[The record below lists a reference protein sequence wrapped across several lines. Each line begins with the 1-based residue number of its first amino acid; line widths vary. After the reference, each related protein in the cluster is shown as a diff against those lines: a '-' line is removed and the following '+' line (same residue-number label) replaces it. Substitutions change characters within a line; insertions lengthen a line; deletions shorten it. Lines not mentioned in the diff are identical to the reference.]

1 MENLLALITA
11 YAGVCIVIF
20 LFFAILWFIVLILL
34 RPLVLWYLK
43 IYSMI
48 DNQKQMNDYLEEL
61 VSQNEKLIDI
71 LSKQQYNNTETSNR
85 DYERYMP
92 K

>member
-1 MENLLALITA
+1 MEDLIAVITG

-20 LFFAILWFIVLILL
+20 LFFAILWLIVLIIL

-43 IYSMI
+43 IYSI
-48 DNQKQMNDYLEEL
+48 VGNQKQINDYLSEL
-61 VSQNEKLIDI
+61 VSQNKKLIDI
-71 LSKQQYNNTETSNR
+71 LSKQQYKNTDTNSSEH
-85 DYERYMP
+85 ERYMP

>member
-1 MENLLALITA
+1 MESLIALITT
-11 YAGVCIVIF
+11 YAGVCIVVF
-20 LFFAILWFIVLILL
+20 MFFAILWFIVLIVL

-48 DNQKQMNDYLEEL
+48 DNQKQMNDYLFEL
-61 VSQNEKLIDI
+61 ISQNRKLIDI
-71 LSKQQYNNTETSNR
+71 LSKQQYKNTCTDNKE
-85 DYERYMP
+85 YERYMP